1 VLLSES
7 AAQQSKAST
16 PDTGRRALFSR
27 LAILVAVLALEWL
40 PLSSIPT
47 GHGGGMTGRALV
59 AFLVFFFFF
68 GYFRLR
74 SQLNDLCRNLPG
86 AAPEWKFLWAHAG
99 SMLIF
104 LMVSRIPRATGGP
117 LRIADSFSWYGSG
130 LGAIVFGGCVLI
142 PPALWSTLVRRTG
155 RLWIFAALSA
165 AAAWI
170 VVTPLWAT
178 WETATWAPGIHLTF
192 ALTAKL
198 LRPFAPDLI
207 SDSTKMV
214 IGTPRF
220 LVRIR
225 GACAGLEGAG
235 LMLVFST
242 AWLWLSRAER
252 RFPYALVLIPVSIGI
267 MWLSNSV
274 RIAALILI
282 GNAGAPGIAMGG
294 FHSQAGWISFNLVA
308 LLVIVFA
315 GKISWWNAPNPRTHI
330 KEVGDNP
337 TAAYLTPFLIIVA
350 ASLISRAMTADF
362 EWLYPIRLFAGGAA
376 LWFFRPQYR
385 GLGWRCDWLAP
396 VAGVA
401 VFAIW
406 MVFDGL
412 HGAAVRGLMPAA
424 LSSAPTLVR
433 TGWLVCRVTA
443 AVVCV
448 PIAEELAFRGFL
460 IRRLLSAD
468 FDSLPLRSFTVFAV
482 VVSSLIFGLL
492 HGNRWVEGSLAGLL
506 YAVVFLRR
514 GRIGDAIVAHSVT
527 NGLLVAAVLL
537 GGRWEV
543 W

>member
-492 HGNRWVEGSLAGLL
+492 HGNR
-506 YAVVFLRR
+506 
-514 GRIGDAIVAHSVT
+514 
-527 NGLLVAAVLL
+527 
-537 GGRWEV
+537 
-543 W
+543 